1 MLVVITPREGLVI
14 HLIPES
20 PLLDSHLGETSVSWF
35 RLAKVRL
42 TDEQKKELSDESR
55 RIRFGVCTQH
65 WNECTW
71 GIVRDK
77 TIADL
82 EREHGKAIHVEI
94 NWNGKVEGI
103 QFENNKGLF
112 WLDKT
117 RPFGMDNLP
126 EVVNED
132 ERCKGTF
139 SHGGRCTRYNTCN
152 LHKEANGDI

>member
-1 MLVVITPREGLVI
+1 MI

-20 PLLDSHLGETSVSWF
+20 PLLDSHLGETSISWF

-55 RIRFGVCTQH
+55 RIGFGVCTQD

-82 EREHGKAIHVEI
+82 EREHGKAIHVEHP
-94 NWNGKVEGI
+94 NG
-103 QFENNKGLF
+103 
-112 WLDKT
+112 
-117 RPFGMDNLP
+117 
-126 EVVNED
+126 
-132 ERCKGTF
+132 
-139 SHGGRCTRYNTCN
+139 
-152 LHKEANGDI
+152 